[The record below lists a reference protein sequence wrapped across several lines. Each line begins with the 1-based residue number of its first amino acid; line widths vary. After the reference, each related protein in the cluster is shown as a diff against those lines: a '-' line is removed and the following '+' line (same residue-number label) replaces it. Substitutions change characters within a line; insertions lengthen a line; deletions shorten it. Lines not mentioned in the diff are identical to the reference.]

1 MLDVSA
7 ESAPAVREALVHR
20 VPARM
25 KEVVMTAG
33 EQLRAEGRMEGRIEG
48 RAQGRAEVLGPAL
61 LKMVRLKFGA
71 IPAGF
76 EERVKRTD
84 PDTLDRW
91 SDRILEAERFE
102 DLFG

>member
-1 MLDVSA
+1 M
-7 ESAPAVREALVHR
+7 HR

-33 EQLRAEGRMEGRIEG
+33 EQLRAEGRIEG
-48 RAQGRAEVLGPAL
+48 RAEGRAEVLGSAL